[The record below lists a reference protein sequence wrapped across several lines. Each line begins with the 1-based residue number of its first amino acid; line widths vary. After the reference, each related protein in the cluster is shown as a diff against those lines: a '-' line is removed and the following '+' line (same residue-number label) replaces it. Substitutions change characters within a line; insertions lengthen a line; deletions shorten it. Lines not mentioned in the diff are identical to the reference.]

1 MTLDNSIDI
10 LKQALERRV
19 GHTLNSVQQCRQLEK
34 WLAKYDIHV
43 SYSTLSRMF
52 GLNRQALIPRKA
64 TLNALSTA
72 LGYADYPSF
81 IKGQNISP
89 TRHRYQNDLIVQTE
103 LYLESGQSESAVD
116 LFIDAIQEDTKNS
129 FLSLHLGKH
138 FYADVEK
145 YHRQLVR
152 LSQREEGRNYF
163 FQFFID
169 EDDLNG
175 GCERSLSQIFYADAD
190 GQEAFFV
197 DLFQA
202 RKRVMK
208 GELLSKNQMKK
219 WSQNISDQ
227 TAVHLLARWYE
238 LVILNEFLQ
247 EGKVK
252 EQTIVGVVDAA
263 LKRLDLLMYES
274 AECALVGRICRA
286 LIFTRSA
293 HFVYRNHGWI
303 TACRQVVFG
312 DFSDL
317 EFQSAAQR
325 FLQLGNNFLSNQ
337 QMICKSDWPNAYF
350 TSQLFLQSP
359 SSIQKNKVFFEKR
372 MGISSLFL
380 KQLMSV

>member
-19 GHTLNSVQQCRQLEK
+19 GFTLNSVQQCRQLEK
-34 WLAKYDIHV
+34 WLAKYHIHV

-52 GLNRQALIPRKA
+52 GLNRQAVMPREA
-64 TLNALSTA
+64 TLNALSSA
-72 LGYADYPSF
+72 LGYADYASF
-81 IKGQNISP
+81 RKGQNISP
-89 TRHRYQNDLIVQTE
+89 TRHRYQNDLVFQME
-103 LYLESGQSESAVD
+103 LYMESGHSESAVD
-116 LFIDAIQEDTKNS
+116 FFIDAIQEDTKNS

-138 FYADVEK
+138 LYGDVEK
-145 YHRQLVR
+145 YQQQLER
-152 LSQREEGRNYF
+152 MSQREEGRNYF

-175 GCERSLSQIFYADAD
+175 GCERALSQIFYTDAD
-190 GQEAFFV
+190 EQEAFFV

-208 GELLSKNQMKK
+208 GEYLSKNQMKK
-219 WSQNISDQ
+219 WSQNISDR
-227 TAVHLLARWYE
+227 TALHLLARWYE

-252 EQTIVGVVDAA
+252 ERTMMSIVDSA
-263 LKRLDLLMYES
+263 LKRLDLLMFES

-293 HFVYRNHGWI
+293 HLVYRHHGWI

-337 QMICKSDWPNAYF
+337 QMIYKSDWPNAYF

-359 SSIQKNKVFFEKR
+359 SIIKKNKAFFEKR

-380 KQLMSV
+380 RQLMEV